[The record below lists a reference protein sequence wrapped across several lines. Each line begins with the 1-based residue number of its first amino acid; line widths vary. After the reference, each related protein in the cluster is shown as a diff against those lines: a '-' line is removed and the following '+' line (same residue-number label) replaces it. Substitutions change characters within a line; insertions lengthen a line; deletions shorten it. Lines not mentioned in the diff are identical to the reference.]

1 MSKKRI
7 ILKIYGRVQGVFFRD
22 SARRKARQLGL
33 TGWISNESD
42 GTVKLVAEGKVR
54 KLEELI
60 KRCYNGNR
68 LARVDKID
76 IQWQEATG
84 QFEGFEIK
92 Y

>member
-1 MSKKRI
+1 MNKKQV
-7 ILKIYGRVQGVFFRD
+7 ILKIYGRVQGIFFRD
-22 SARRKARQLGL
+22 STRKKARQLGL
-33 TGWISNESD
+33 TGCVSNESD
-42 GTVKLVAEGKVR
+42 RTVKVIAEGEEKE
-54 KLEELI
+54 LEELI
-60 KRCYNGNR
+60 KWCYNGNR